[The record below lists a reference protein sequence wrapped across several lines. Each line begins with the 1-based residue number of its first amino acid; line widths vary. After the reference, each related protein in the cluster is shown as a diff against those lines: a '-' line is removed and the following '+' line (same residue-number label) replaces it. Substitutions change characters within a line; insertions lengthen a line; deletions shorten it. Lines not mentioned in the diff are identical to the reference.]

1 MTGNLIRL
9 HEATQRGLC
18 RLAFLMLGLVP
29 LGVCLVL
36 SLLALTPGHAHRQAR
51 GWERRLAL
59 VLGFT
64 VKIDSAEC
72 RAPFQYRFQNIRL
85 LHPESQRNV
94 GELKQLELRWESD
107 RWRVRVEGARVSPD
121 QLWQAS
127 RLFHDWHV
135 CRPDT
140 DRRRMLV
147 EMERLAIED
156 GQRSWMLSK
165 VRAEMLPDLEKWALK
180 ATFRPDDNAEIGQE
194 DLTNQLLVFR
204 NHHPDNSTTEI
215 QLRAE
220 IPIPLWIIE
229 TSVEPNEQASFLQSL
244 ARGLENSQFTGVMDA
259 RLRAAGPS
267 VYLTNAWIRG
277 IELGHLGAGTLPLV
291 SGRGDLVL
299 NQAILDSSGLRW
311 AEGSIIAGPGRID
324 QRFLTSLGKHLGLE
338 LNQLQGTA
346 EFLGFD
352 QLSARFRL
360 QPNALQLI
368 GGTQGGG
375 LIIDA
380 HGALAVRKDTGAL
393 PITELIY
400 ALASTPKASP
410 LVRSA
415 LLWLPLDEQQRR
427 DTSQALRISRN

>member
-1 MTGNLIRL
+1 MTASLVRL

-18 RLAFLMLGLVP
+18 RLAFIVLGLVP
-29 LGVCLVL
+29 LGVCVMLTI
-36 SLLALTPGHAHRQAR
+36 LAITPGHAHRQAR

-59 VLGFT
+59 VMGFT

-72 RAPFQYRFQNIRL
+72 RAPFHYHFQNIRL
-85 LHPESQRNV
+85 LHPESQRSI
-94 GELKQLELRWESD
+94 GELKRVELRWESD
-107 RWRVRVEGARVSPD
+107 RWRVRAEGARVSSD
-121 QLWQAS
+121 QFWQAG

-140 DRRRMLV
+140 DRRRMHV
-147 EMERLAIED
+147 ELDQFAIENGD
-156 GQRSWMLSK
+156 RSWLLSQ
-165 VRAEMLPDLEKWALK
+165 VRAELLPDLEKWALK
-180 ATFRPDDNAEIGQE
+180 ATFQPADNSRADHPEPN
-194 DLTNQLLVFR
+194 NQLLVFR
-204 NHHPDNSTTEI
+204 NHQPDNSITEI

-220 IPIPLWIIE
+220 SPVPLWLME
-229 TSVEPNEQASFLQSL
+229 TSAEPDEQVSFLQSL
-244 ARGLENSQFTGVMDA
+244 AQGLENSQFTGVIDA
-259 RLRAAGPS
+259 RLRAGGPS
-267 VYLTNAWIRG
+267 FYLTNSWIRG
-277 IELGHLGAGTLPLV
+277 LELGHLVAGTLPLV

-311 AEGSIIAGPGRID
+311 AEGSIVVGPGRID
-324 QRFLTSLGKHLGLE
+324 NRFLASLANHLGME
-338 LNQLQGTA
+338 FNQQQVAA

-375 LIIDA
+375 VITDA
-380 HGALAVRKDTGAL
+380 HGAVVVRKDTGAL
-393 PITELIY
+393 PISELVY

-427 DTSQALRISRN
+427 ETSQALRISRN